1 MYAWIWRRLP
11 GGIAAKT
18 LSAIVLV
25 AGLVVFLF
33 LVVFPWLGP
42 KLPFS
47 HQTVHGRTAGAASM
61 STRLGPAVRSAP
73 TMPEWIAPNSA

>member
-18 LSAIVLV
+18 LGAILLV
-25 AGLVVFLF
+25 AAVVALLF
-33 LVVFPWLGP
+33 LVAFPWIGP

-47 HQTVHGRTAGAASM
+47 HPTVHGRVAGTASV
-61 STRLGPAVRSAP
+61 SIVLGPVGGSAP
-73 TMPEWIAPNSA
+73 ISPEWRSPDPA